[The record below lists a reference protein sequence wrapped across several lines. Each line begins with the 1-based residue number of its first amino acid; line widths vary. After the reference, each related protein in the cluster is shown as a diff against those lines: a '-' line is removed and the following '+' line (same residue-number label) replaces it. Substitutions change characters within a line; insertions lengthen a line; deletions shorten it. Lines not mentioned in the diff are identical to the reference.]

1 MKRITAF
8 ILSAVMALSLFAC
21 RRGTDGG
28 TTASES
34 TVPETTSGSGQDTPA
49 PHGASENNTNML
61 STYGRVAYAD
71 GYTYFV
77 SEGMLG
83 NAKLTG
89 EFDTDDIYRIKDG
102 EETATLLLSLPRHL
116 YDGISQTTVFGLIPY
131 GENLYFEMTDG
142 IGIGKGT
149 SLYRLDMRSG
159 EYSPVISGSNRKSR
173 ANSYNISDG
182 KLYKQKVNVTE
193 DGMTHEYFQV
203 DLATG
208 GVSRFEPDLGTTE
221 PTEII
226 CVEDGYVYF
235 FKLGGEYEEPF
246 GIFRTPLSGGKCEDV
261 VPITVG
267 IHGAYVTQGRVL
279 IVEEEKDDRIQV
291 YDVKTG
297 ERIGELVLDEDKPF
311 NICGDTVYY
320 IKGDSEL
327 CAMNIDG
334 TGEHTVVAGREG
346 FDVMLLGVCKDHFIL
361 LDNDLLVY
369 RMEKTGRIL
378 PGNPIVKA
386 VERPEDKTDENGF
399 VYREWENA
407 VEIVGYTGTEKT
419 VNIPKVINHKEVTKV
434 ELFNVGE
441 SAAEKIVIPE
451 GVYSAVIYSSR
462 TVREVELPR
471 SLGHMNYRGFPYSFE
486 CAEGCVFK
494 YNGTMAQWQ
503 SLYDFCREYH
513 DCSVDTYGTRSPVVQ
528 CTDGVWE
535 LPENN

>member
-1 MKRITAF
+1 MKRITAVL
-8 ILSAVMALSLFAC
+8 LSVIIALSLFAC
-21 RRGTDGG
+21 RRGADNE
-28 TTASES
+28 TTAPGSAA
-34 TVPETTSGSGQDTPA
+34 PETTSGGGQNTPVPA
-49 PHGASENNTNML
+49 AASENNTNML

-83 NAKLTG
+83 NGKLTG

-102 EETATLLLSLPRHL
+102 EETATLLLSLPRYL
-116 YDGISQTTVFGLIPY
+116 FDGIAQTTVYDLIPY
-131 GENLYFEMTDG
+131 GGYLYFDMFDG
-142 IGIGKGT
+142 SGKGT
-149 SLYRLDMRSG
+149 SLYRLDLSSG
-159 EYSPVISGSNRKSR
+159 DFVSVISNCKQRRVS
-173 ANSYNISDG
+173 SYNVSDG
-182 KLYKQKVNVTE
+182 KLYRQAANTE
-193 DGMTHEYFQV
+193 GDEITYEYFQV

-208 GVSRFEPDLGTTE
+208 GVIRYEPDLGTTE
-221 PTEII
+221 PSEI
-226 CVEDGYVYF
+226 VSFEDDGYVYF
-235 FKLGGEYEEPF
+235 VKLGGEYEEPF
-246 GIFRTPLSGGKCEDV
+246 GIFRTPLSGGKCAEV
-261 VPITVG
+261 IPITAG

-311 NICGDTVYY
+311 NVCGDTVYY

-334 TGEHTVVAGREG
+334 TGEHTVVAGRDG
-346 FDVMLLGVCKDHFIL
+346 FEIMLLGVAGDHFIL
-361 LDNDLLVY
+361 LDDDLLVY

-386 VERPEDKTDENGF
+386 AERPEDKTDENGF
-399 VYREWENA
+399 VYREWESA

-419 VNIPKVINHKEVTKV
+419 VNIPKIINHKEVTKV

-451 GVYSAVIYSSR
+451 GIYSAVIYSSR

-513 DCSVDTYGTRSPVVQ
+513 DCSIDTYGTRSPVVQ